1 MEYHK
6 MTKQIINCETGEVTE
21 RELNAEEI
29 AQQTADEANIAA
41 IAADLHSKAQEKAAT
56 KADLLSKLGI
66 TAEEAVLLLS

>member
-41 IAADLHSKAQEKAAT
+41 IAADLDSKAQEKAAT
-56 KADLLSKLGI
+56 KSDLLTKLGI
-66 TAEEAVLLLS
+66 TAEEAALLLS